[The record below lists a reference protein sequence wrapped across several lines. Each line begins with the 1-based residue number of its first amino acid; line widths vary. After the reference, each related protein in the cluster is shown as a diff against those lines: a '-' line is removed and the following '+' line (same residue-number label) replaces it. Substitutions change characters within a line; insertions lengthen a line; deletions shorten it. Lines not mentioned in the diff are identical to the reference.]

1 MKTNIN
7 KLVKK
12 VLTEQG
18 VKGGASDETA
28 VKMKN
33 QQLKMAY
40 QAGCFP
46 WADENNNVY
55 NLNGEEVWIKQNSTK
70 VPGFPYAVLRAPVQG
85 QDNGVLEYY
94 SDNQLKTKNPTTRT
108 WTCAKLRKLQEDSM
122 NQELINFVN
131 SVREANPDLKIFTYG
146 DEKVNKSDKVNG
158 VCTLTKLSDFITA
171 TEELSTRTDI
181 KSLIP
186 TNTDT
191 FIWVCKQTSRSSEM
205 KSEIGNYTTPEEEGG
220 LGYSACTGQQIDFVK
235 KGGTSILSVTIGNT
249 MYCKSVGDNFK
260 TLAENMITNA
270 KTVTSSEVK
279 SKEFKKACQNLL
291 KQYYDFAYGNYPI
304 NYYTLSR
311 IKPGVNKCASYTQDI
326 GNIFGS
332 KKWEDLKTDINN
344 LGIRK
349 NEYGQAIDFRV
360 GSGSGQQKT
369 TVFENRDSILKKIIR
384 ENLNELSESKK
395 KSLVEE
401 YNIINTRFKII
412 SESGK
417 PKTKKQKEKFV
428 DDLLSEMFYLKSQGF
443 NDILIN
449 EQFLDIIKSFF
460 GQVPG
465 GIFDTIKERF
475 VQLILEKLG
484 IGTEGYLANIFI
496 ATIGDIP
503 IGDYANGKIFN
514 CEYLS
519 NAISKGV
526 GEGIARKI
534 QKEQGM
540 EGYLYDIIRNS
551 LVDMFTDS
559 SFGQKIEGAI
569 ADLVCPSISKIKDKM
584 DLAGETMKE
593 KALS

>member
-28 VKMKN
+28 VKMMN

-46 WADENNNVY
+46 ADGNVY
-55 NLNGEEVWIKQNSTK
+55 NLNGEEVWLKKNSTK
-70 VPGFPYAVLRAPVQG
+70 VPGFPNAVLRAPVQG

-94 SDNQLKTKNPTTRT
+94 SDNELKTKNPTTRT

-122 NQELINFVN
+122 NEDLKNFVKTVKD
-131 SVREANPDLKIFTYG
+131 SKIANVFTYG
-146 DEKVNKSDKVNG
+146 DESVKNTDKVNG

-171 TEELSTRTDI
+171 TKELSSRTDI

-191 FIWVCKQTSRSSEM
+191 FIWVCKQGTSITSSIEV
-205 KSEIGNYTTPEEEGG
+205 YTSKGYHECTPEELEPG
-220 LGYSACTGQQIDFVK
+220 AKQVTKVK
-235 KGGTSILSVTIGNT
+235 V
-249 MYCKSVGDNFK
+249 
-260 TLAENMITNA
+260 
-270 KTVTSSEVK
+270 
-279 SKEFKKACQNLL
+279 
-291 KQYYDFAYGNYPI
+291 
-304 NYYTLSR
+304 
-311 IKPGVNKCASYTQDI
+311 
-326 GNIFGS
+326 GNIFMCKGQVGAMNLDKNTIYKAINDNKMSITNDGMNKENCRNLIDNYYQAFQSKLPIPQLEIDDAKDFVIACRDNDLIKKDKFLSNKFSKTLEALQYAPTYKFRDGTTISYKLSTGS
-332 KKWEDLKTDINN
+332 ESGFVRESVLK
-344 LGIRK
+344 R
-349 NEYGQAIDFRV
+349 
-360 GSGSGQQKT
+360 
-369 TVFENRDSILKKIIR
+369 IIR

-443 NDILIN
+443 NDRLIN
-449 EQFLDIIKSFF
+449 EQFLDIIKGFF
-460 GQVPG
+460 GNVPG

-484 IGTEGYLANIFI
+484 IGTDGYLANIFI

-503 IGDYANGKIFN
+503 VGDYANGKIFN

>member
-1 MKTNIN
+1 MKKNID

-18 VKGGASDETA
+18 LGTAPNTSDEITN
-28 VKMKN
+28 KITN
-33 QQLKMAY
+33 DELKLAY
-40 QAGCFP
+40 LAGCFP
-46 WADENNNVY
+46 KDGIPYEF
-55 NLNGEEVWIKQNSTK
+55 NGKQVFLKKNSTK
-70 VPGFPYAVLRAPVQG
+70 VSGFPNAILHAPETG
-85 QDNGVLEYY
+85 KNFGILEYY
-94 SDNQLKTKNPTTRT
+94 DNNLTNKDSTSRT
-108 WTCAKLRKLQEDSM
+108 WTCAALRTLIEDPM
-122 NQELINFVN
+122 NNELIKFVKD
-131 SVREANPDLKIFTYG
+131 VRDSTVAQIFTYG
-146 DEKVNKSDKVNG
+146 DESVKDADKVNG
-158 VCTLTKLSDFITA
+158 TCKLITLKDFIDSNPTLRSRQDVQSLLGGNKKFIWKCTYQVGATNLASNPVYKNLKTA
-171 TEELSTRTDI
+171 IGDVAKEQTKQSCQKLIENYYSAFKRKLPIPQTEISDAADYVVACKDNEEINVNNFLSKKYSKILEELQYAPTYKFRNGSTVSYRLSTG
-181 KSLIP
+181 
-186 TNTDT
+186 
-191 FIWVCKQTSRSSEM
+191 SE
-205 KSEIGNYTTPEEEGG
+205 S
-220 LGYSACTGQQIDFVK
+220 FVRE
-235 KGGTSILSVTIGNT
+235 SV
-249 MYCKSVGDNFK
+249 
-260 TLAENMITNA
+260 
-270 KTVTSSEVK
+270 
-279 SKEFKKACQNLL
+279 
-291 KQYYDFAYGNYPI
+291 
-304 NYYTLSR
+304 
-311 IKPGVNKCASYTQDI
+311 
-326 GNIFGS
+326 
-332 KKWEDLKTDINN
+332 
-344 LGIRK
+344 
-349 NEYGQAIDFRV
+349 
-360 GSGSGQQKT
+360 
-369 TVFENRDSILKKIIR
+369 LKKIIR

-412 SESGK
+412 SEAGK

-475 VQLILEKLG
+475 IQLILEKLG
-484 IGTEGYLANIFI
+484 VGTEGYLANIFI